1 MRTLIAAL
9 TIALLPVAA
18 HAQSNPSLATSR
30 GQKYHSYQEMK
41 PRYQKEMDDALYKT
55 KDNHTKMRSKHTDP
69 KRVRPLKRRSLRH
82 PSNLPFINQLIQR
95 HPAVGHW

>member
-55 KDNHTKMRSKHTDP
+55 KDKSYEDALKSIPDSKKESDP
-69 KRVRPLKRRSLRH
+69 WKDAR
-82 PSNLPFINQLIQR
+82 
-95 HPAVGHW
+95 